1 MHYFWNIGGKLWI
14 QGFLT
19 DTQLL
24 DHFLNRNF
32 ISDIEIIVPN
42 KVVKIYF
49 LGNMDYEKMVCSD
62 EDTFD
67 LERCCYLALAKHF
80 YREDYTMEGIE
91 WLATYHL
98 PFLKDWNICVKNA
111 LKNFYRKEE
120 EKRKEEEDQ
129 KEKERIAER
138 KRQKKIAYK
147 KRREEQAKVQRAK
160 ALSDEYTIA
169 INTLYKELSKRG
181 FVGSKG
187 DRCLDF

>member
-1 MHYFWNIGGKLWI
+1 
-14 QGFLT
+14 
-19 DTQLL
+19 
-24 DHFLNRNF
+24 
-32 ISDIEIIVPN
+32 
-42 KVVKIYF
+42 
-49 LGNMDYEKMVCSD
+49 MVCSD

-169 INTLYKELSKRG
+169 IDILYKELSKRG

>member
-1 MHYFWNIGGKLWI
+1 MDT
-14 QGFLT
+14 GFLT

-24 DHFLNRNF
+24 DHFLNRNFISDHFLNRNF

-111 LKNFYRKEE
+111 LKDFYKKEE
-120 EKRKEEEDQ
+120 EKRKEKEDQ
-129 KEKERIAER
+129 KEKKRIAER

-147 KRREEQAKVQRAK
+147 KRREERAKEAMKK
-160 ALSDEYTIA
+160 ALSDS
-169 INTLYKELSKRG
+169 INMLNKEMLKFRFSNSEDSKC
-181 FVGSKG
+181 S
-187 DRCLDF
+187 DF

>member
-1 MHYFWNIGGKLWI
+1 MDT
-14 QGFLT
+14 GFLT

-120 EKRKEEEDQ
+120 EKRKKEEDQ
-129 KEKERIAER
+129 KEKERIAES

-147 KRREEQAKVQRAK
+147 ERRAARYKEQRAK
-160 ALSDEYTIA
+160 ELANEYGIA
-169 INTLYKELSKRG
+169 IETLLKELGKRELIG
-181 FVGSKG
+181 GKG
-187 DRCLDF
+187 VNLSNEE

>member
-1 MHYFWNIGGKLWI
+1 MDT
-14 QGFLT
+14 GFLT

-49 LGNMDYEKMVCSD
+49 LGNMYYEKMVCSD

-169 INTLYKELSKRG
+169 IDTLYKELSKRG

>member
-1 MHYFWNIGGKLWI
+1 MDT
-14 QGFLT
+14 GFLT

-49 LGNMDYEKMVCSD
+49 LGNMYYEKMVCSD

-120 EKRKEEEDQ
+120 EKRKKEEDQ
-129 KEKERIAER
+129 KEKKRIAER

-147 KRREEQAKVQRAK
+147 KRREERAKEAMKK
-160 ALSDEYTIA
+160 ALSDS
-169 INTLYKELSKRG
+169 INMLNKEMLKFRFSNSEDSKCSDFQYFQVLYW
-181 FVGSKG
+181 FYH
-187 DRCLDF
+187 

>member
-1 MHYFWNIGGKLWI
+1 MDT
-14 QGFLT
+14 GFLT

-49 LGNMDYEKMVCSD
+49 LGNMYYEKMVCSD

-160 ALSDEYTIA
+160 ALSDEYIIA
-169 INTLYKELSKRG
+169 IDTLYKELSKRG

-187 DRCLDF
+187 DRCSDF

>member
-1 MHYFWNIGGKLWI
+1 MY
-14 QGFLT
+14 
-19 DTQLL
+19 
-24 DHFLNRNF
+24 
-32 ISDIEIIVPN
+32 
-42 KVVKIYF
+42 
-49 LGNMDYEKMVCSD
+49 YEKMVCSD

-160 ALSDEYTIA
+160 ALSDEYIIA
-169 INTLYKELSKRG
+169 IDTLYKELSKRG

>member
-14 QGFLT
+14 QVFLT

-169 INTLYKELSKRG
+169 IDTLYKELSKRG